1 MLTLIRNA
9 GGVYDLKNVVYGNY
23 LIKKPKHLPVRGDV
37 SVYSVWLRV
46 INDSRDPLE
55 CTGGRVDSCKESS
68 LLPIGRP
75 GVIYDSLP
83 HGYILF
89 YGHLD

>member
-23 LIKKPKHLPVRGDV
+23 LIKKRERLPVRGDV

-46 INDSRDPLE
+46 IYDSRDP
-55 CTGGRVDSCKESS
+55 
-68 LLPIGRP
+68 
-75 GVIYDSLP
+75 
-83 HGYILF
+83 
-89 YGHLD
+89 